1 LRLSWLGLVAC
12 WQNTGFGCEKRF
24 PEIAPAILIRADTDF
39 ANDMTAL
46 FASLTI
52 LSLAGWVF
60 LRHSFFAVPF
70 VAFLSI
76 WVEDF
81 FPLSHFPMYSDPD
94 NSENYFYVATQ
105 DEDGGLTPL
114 PVNAL
119 TGVTAPKVKKMYKS
133 WSRDFAAKLGK
144 SDSKLT
150 KEERA
155 EVGRDL
161 LAYLN
166 EQALSRKKEFPGEA
180 SLIEV
185 WIVYDDEKGFSETPE
200 VVATLPAGALPVSS

>member
-1 LRLSWLGLVAC
+1 MAA
-12 WQNTGFGCEKRF
+12 EKRF
-24 PEIAPAILIRADTDF
+24 PLGDPATLLPRNPIFAP
-39 ANDMTAL
+39 DMAVL
-46 FASLTI
+46 FASLTV

-70 VAFLSI
+70 VLFLSI

-105 DEDGGLTPL
+105 DGDGELTPL

-133 WSRDFAAKLGK
+133 WTRDFAAKQGK

-150 KEERA
+150 KAERA
-155 EVGRDL
+155 EVGRSL
-161 LAYLN
+161 LAYLQ
-166 EQALSRKKEFPGEA
+166 EQAVRRRKDFPGTA
-180 SLIEV
+180 ALIEV

-200 VVATLPAGALPVSS
+200 VVATLSAGALPVSS